1 MKQALA
7 ALIVA
12 FNVCCARGW
21 RGTRWLHLARV
32 ASLGVGCSVG
42 ISAAQLAPPAVAPVV
57 PVAPIAT
64 ATATAP
70 PAAIPAVCTLPLSAS
85 NMQGV
90 ANFIWAGC
98 HVLLNWPH
106 DAAPRMSGPSPLAT
120 QSVHG
125 YVFNYYS
132 PSVYAWLKAGQP
144 TGAIADGAVILKQM
158 YKDANGVRGEPSGW
172 ALMVKQKSASFDGWY
187 WGYAD
192 PKKPSGADGG
202 FGGQFYDPNC
212 VACHGSTNTRELT
225 FASLTNFANTFG
237 GTAMPVAN
245 GLRGGSLHAKLGL
258 LAQANPQGA
267 GRVAALAVT
276 APVIPNNIP
285 SQSSSAVIVGPQGP
299 TGFVTSDVCAG
310 CHDGS
315 NLAIGV
321 QAHMTWPQNVPPSK
335 FPTTPLTNFS
345 PFGEWGASMMGL
357 ASRDPVFQAQRES
370 ETLTYPSVKN
380 EIDNACYA
388 CHGVMGKRQ
397 LSIDKPGALFTHQN
411 FLASTG
417 PDAKYGA
424 LARDGVSCL
433 ACHRMTPDGLGTQ
446 ASFTGQFKVTD
457 PKTVFGPYQK
467 VAQYPMQN
475 SVGMTPQHGDAISDP
490 AMCGSCHVVETA
502 ILDAKKT
509 YDQKTFNAA
518 RKSHEQTTYLE
529 WLNSSFQT
537 KAPIKPGATP
547 QTCQQCHMPRTI
559 NGAPITT
566 KIANI
571 EDETYVDADGKVF
584 ANTAP
589 VKDITMTPRDQYGRH
604 TFVGANVFVL
614 EMFKQYGAQLGLTQ
628 GDPNYDTGT
637 FNFVP
642 RLELAIKETTQQ
654 VQSKTATVTI
664 RGQRRGATGLEVDVQ
679 VVNLTGHKLP
689 SGVGFRRA
697 YIEFTALDAGGTVVW
712 SSGRSTDKGVL
723 IDDNGQTLA
732 TEFSKSVWQPH
743 WRAINNSK
751 QVQIYEERTKDLQ
764 GLLTTSFFAL
774 AKPVKDNRMSPAGW
788 SSTGP
793 YASWT
798 TPLGVSA
805 TQNPGYFN
813 GTGSDLVTYV
823 IPPTVAAKVKQVR
836 AVLNY
841 QSIPPYYLQ
850 DRFTIGKGNPATEQ
864 LRALTLL
871 VDYSKT
877 AAKGW
882 KLPVASAASV
892 VR

>member
-1 MKQALA
+1 MKQALGV
-7 ALIVA
+7 LIVA
-12 FNVCCARGW
+12 QNVGRMGGERATKLRS
-21 RGTRWLHLARV
+21 LAHCV
-32 ASLGVGCSVG
+32 ALGISGVVG
-42 ISAAQLAPPAVAPVV
+42 ISAAQLAPQISAPVPASAAS
-57 PVAPIAT
+57 PV
-64 ATATAP
+64 
-70 PAAIPAVCTLPLSAS
+70 AIPAVCTLPLAAS

-120 QSVHG
+120 KSVHG

-144 TGAIADGAVILKQM
+144 PSTIPDGAVILKQM
-158 YKDANGVRGEPSGW
+158 YKDTNGVRGEPSGW

-202 FGGQFYDPNC
+202 FGGQFYGPNC
-212 VACHGSTNTRELT
+212 VACHGSANTRELT
-225 FASLTNFANTFG
+225 FASLTHIAGTFGANALG

-245 GLRGGSLHAKLGL
+245 GLMGGSLHAKV
-258 LAQANPQGA
+258 
-267 GRVAALAVT
+267 GRLAV
-276 APVIPNNIP
+276 APPIAARSTDSVIPNHIP
-285 SQSSSAVIVGPQGP
+285 SQANSAVIVGPQGP

-315 NLAIGV
+315 NLAFGV
-321 QAHMTWPQNVPPSK
+321 QAHMTRPQNLPPSN
-335 FPTTPLTNFS
+335 FPTTPLSNFS

-357 ASRDPVFQAQRES
+357 AARDPVFQAQRES

-380 EIDNACYA
+380 EIDNACYT

-397 LSIDKPGALFTHQN
+397 LSTDKPGTLFTHQN
-411 FLASTG
+411 FLASSG
-417 PDAKYGA
+417 PDAKYGG
-424 LARDGVSCL
+424 LARDGISCL
-433 ACHRMTPDGLGTQ
+433 ACHRMTPEGLGTP
-446 ASFTGQFKVTD
+446 ASFTGQFKVID
-457 PKTVFGPYQK
+457 PKTVFGPYQS
-467 VAQYPMQN
+467 VVQYPMQN
-475 SVGMTPQHGDAISDP
+475 SVGLTPKHGDAISDP

-502 ILDAKKT
+502 ILDAKKN
-509 YDQKTFNAA
+509 YNEKTFNAA

-537 KAPIKPGATP
+537 KAPIKPNATP

-559 NGAPITT
+559 DGAPITT

-589 VKDITMTPRDQYGRH
+589 LKEITMTPRDQYGRH

-614 EMFKQYGAQLGLTQ
+614 QMFNQFGAQLGLTQ
-628 GDPNYDTGT
+628 GDPNYATDT
-637 FNFVP
+637 FKFVP
-642 RLELAIKETTQQ
+642 RLDLAIRETTQQ
-654 VQSKTATVTI
+654 VQSKNASVAI
-664 RGQRRGATGLEVDVQ
+664 RGQRRGTSGLEVDVQ

-697 YIEFTALDAGGTVVW
+697 YIEFSALDAGGNIVW

-723 IDDNGQTLA
+723 IDDNGQPLA
-732 TEFSKSVWQPH
+732 TEFSKTVWQPH

-751 QVQIYEERTKDLQ
+751 RVQIYEERTQDVQ

-774 AKPVKDNRMSPAGW
+774 AKPVKDNRMTPAGW
-788 SSTGP
+788 SSNGP

-798 TPLGVSA
+798 APFGVSA
-805 TQNPGYFN
+805 TQSPGYFN

-823 IPPTVAAKVKQVR
+823 IPPTTAAKVKLVR

-850 DRFTIGKGNPATEQ
+850 DRFSIGGNNPATAQ
-864 LRALTLL
+864 LRALTEL

-877 AAKGW
+877 EAKGW
-882 KLPVASAASV
+882 KLPVASASSV
-892 VR
+892 VP

>member
-7 ALIVA
+7 LLIVA
-12 FNVCCARGW
+12 FNVRPTRAR
-21 RGTRWLHLARV
+21 RATKRPHLTRFA
-32 ASLGVGCSVG
+32 ALGLGGLVG
-42 ISAAQLAPPAVAPVV
+42 ISAAQLGSQTSAPASAVAPDAL
-57 PVAPIAT
+57 PST
-64 ATATAP
+64 
-70 PAAIPAVCTLPLSAS
+70 CTLPLSAN

-106 DAAPRMSGPSPLAT
+106 DTAPRMSGPSPLAT
-120 QSVHG
+120 KSVHG
-125 YVFNYYS
+125 YVLNYYS
-132 PSVYAWLKAGQP
+132 PSVYAWLKSGQP
-144 TGAIADGAVILKQM
+144 TGTIPDGAVILKQT
-158 YKDANGVRGEPSGW
+158 YKDINGVRGDPTGW

-212 VACHGSTNTRELT
+212 VACHGSANTRELT
-225 FASLTNFANTFG
+225 FASLTNIANVFG

-245 GLRGGSLHAKLGL
+245 GLMGGSLHANVGRLASAPVSAPASGLGAPPRSPL
-258 LAQANPQGA
+258 
-267 GRVAALAVT
+267 
-276 APVIPNNIP
+276 PVIPNHIP
-285 SQSSSAVIVGPQGP
+285 SQSNSAVIVGPQGP

-315 NLAIGV
+315 NLAFGV
-321 QAHMTWPQNVPPSK
+321 QAHMTWPQNLPPSK
-335 FPTTPLTNFS
+335 FPTTPLKNFS

-357 ASRDPVFQAQRES
+357 AARDPVFQAQRES

-380 EIDNACYA
+380 EIDNACYT

-411 FLASTG
+411 FLASSG

-433 ACHRMTPDGLGTQ
+433 ACHRMTPEGLGTQ

-457 PKTVFGPYQK
+457 AKTVFGPYRK
-467 VAQYPMQN
+467 VVEYPMQN
-475 SVGMTPQHGDAISDP
+475 SVGMTPKQGDAISDP
-490 AMCGSCHVVETA
+490 AMCGSCHVVGTA

-509 YDQKTFNAA
+509 YNEKSFNSA

-537 KAPIKPGATP
+537 KAPIKPNATP
-547 QTCQQCHMPRTI
+547 QTCQQCHMPRTMD
-559 NGAPITT
+559 GAPITT
-566 KIANI
+566 KSANI
-571 EDETYVDADGKVF
+571 EDETFFDADGKVF

-614 EMFKQYGAQLGLTQ
+614 EMFRQFGAQLGLTQ
-628 GDPNYDTGT
+628 VDPNYATDT
-637 FNFVP
+637 FKFVP
-642 RLELAIKETTQQ
+642 RLDLAIKETTQQ
-654 VQSKTATVTI
+654 MQSKTATVAI
-664 RGQRRGATGLEVDVQ
+664 RGQRRGADGLAVDVQ

-697 YIEFTALDAGGTVVW
+697 YIEFTALDSVGNIVW

-723 IDDNGQTLA
+723 IDDNGQPLA
-732 TEFSKSVWQPH
+732 TEFSKTVWQPH

-751 QVQIYEERTKDLQ
+751 RVQIYEERTKDVQ

-774 AKPVKDNRMSPAGW
+774 AKPVKDNRMMPAGW
-788 SSTGP
+788 SKNGP

-798 TPLGVSA
+798 APFGVSA
-805 TQNPGYFN
+805 TQSPGYFN

-823 IPPTVAAKVKQVR
+823 IPPTTAAKVKLVR

-850 DRFTIGKGNPATEQ
+850 DRFTIGKDNPATEQ
-864 LRALTLL
+864 LRALTQF
-871 VDYSKT
+871 VDYSNT
-877 AAKGW
+877 AVKGW